1 MVQRVRQH
9 VTVLIIDDDV
19 RMLAV
24 CRQILE
30 YAGHS
35 VLIAQHAKAA
45 IDVFHDHH
53 DTIDVVVVDWKMPD
67 LSGDQVIDHILAIDP
82 EAKIVFFTGYSVDG
96 ETSRRVEPKIKALLK
111 KPFDGQQLLDAV
123 QAALGPGD

>member
-1 MVQRVRQH
+1 MAQEARQR

-19 RMLAV
+19 RMIAV

-30 YAGHS
+30 YAGYN
-35 VLIAQHAKAA
+35 VLIAQRAEQA
-45 IDVFHDHH
+45 IDAFHDHH

-82 EAKIVFFTGYSVDG
+82 EAKLVFFTGYSVDE
-96 ETSRRVEPKIKALLK
+96 ETSRRVEPKVKALLR
-111 KPFDGQQLLDAV
+111 KPFHGQQLLDAV
-123 QAALGPGD
+123 QAALGSAD